1 LYANW
6 GTLRRTR
13 KITLDSNSA
22 MPFTYVVHNAHAWVM
37 LKKQFTYLII

>member
-1 LYANW
+1 
-6 GTLRRTR
+6 
-13 KITLDSNSA
+13 